1 MLALAA
7 SLASL
12 HAAWAAHA
20 AIGTMVGNPKMP
32 TLDGGSAPALGDGV
46 VNVLVF
52 FRPAQE
58 NSTAALR
65 ELAQCQTPFA
75 GKPVRW
81 AGVVSGSVPAA
92 ESAALARDNGFA
104 GPVLVD
110 EGDAFYGSLGLSLH
124 PVVVIVDRKQALAAF
139 EPYRAVNFC
148 AVVGAQLRHV
158 LGEISDAEL
167 HAVLE
172 PPAAQ
177 QRGNG
182 QAAHNQRSLAEAL
195 YKAGNYEK
203 AAVYA
208 RKSVAADPQYAD
220 AQALLGEIL
229 RAQGNCTE
237 ALAAYDAALALDG
250 ANAAAREGRAHCAAP
265 P

>member
-1 MLALAA
+1 LLALVA

-12 HAAWAAHA
+12 HAAWAVHA
-20 AIGTMVGNPKMP
+20 AIGTRVSNPQMP
-32 TLDGGSAPALGDGV
+32 TLGGGSAPALGDGT

-58 NSTAALR
+58 NSTNALR

-92 ESAALARDNGFA
+92 ESAALARDSAFA

-110 EGDAFYGSLGLSLH
+110 EGDSFYASLGLALH
-124 PVVVIVDRKQALAAF
+124 PVVIIVDRKQALAAF
-139 EPYRAVNFC
+139 EPYRSVNFC
-148 AVVGAQLRHV
+148 AVIAAQLRHA
-158 LGEISDAEL
+158 LGEISEAEL

-177 QRGNG
+177 QRSNG

-195 YKAGNYEK
+195 YKAGNYDK

-237 ALAAYDAALALDG
+237 ALAAYDAALALDS
-250 ANAAAREGRAHCAAP
+250 ANAVAREGRARCAPAP
-265 P
+265 

>member
-1 MLALAA
+1 LLALAA

-12 HAAWAAHA
+12 HAAWAVHA
-20 AIGTMVGNPKMP
+20 AIGTMVSNPQMP
-32 TLDGGSAPALGDGV
+32 ALGGGSAPALGDGT

-58 NSTAALR
+58 NSTTALH
-65 ELAQCQTPFA
+65 ELARCQTPFA

-81 AGVVSGSVPAA
+81 AGVVSGSAPTTAA
-92 ESAALARDNGFA
+92 AALARDSGFS

-110 EGDAFYGSLGLSLH
+110 EGDAFYGSLGLALH
-124 PVVVIVDRKQALAAF
+124 PVVVIVDRKRALAAF

-167 HAVLE
+167 NAALE
-172 PPAAQ
+172 PPAPLE
-177 QRGNG
+177 RGNG
-182 QAAHNQRSLAEAL
+182 QAARSQRSLAEAL
-195 YKAGNYEK
+195 YKAGNYDK

-220 AQALLGEIL
+220 AHALLGEIL

-237 ALAAYDAALALDG
+237 ALAAYDATLALDG
-250 ANAAAREGRAHCAAP
+250 GNTVAREGRARCAAP